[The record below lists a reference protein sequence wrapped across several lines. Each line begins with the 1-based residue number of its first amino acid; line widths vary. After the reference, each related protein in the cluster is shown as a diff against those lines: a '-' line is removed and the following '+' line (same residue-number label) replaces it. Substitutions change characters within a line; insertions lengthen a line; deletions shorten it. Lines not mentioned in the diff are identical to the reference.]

1 MVRTY
6 RGREMAAILAK
17 IKEEL
22 GESAVILT
30 TKRASSDGLIEIDV
44 ESGVRHSS
52 PIEPHAAPLPRG
64 ERRDAAR
71 ALHELLL
78 RQGLREQFAK
88 KVVDGADLSLDSLD
102 KAAAAG
108 LSPLLTFDS
117 ALHRDRKAVA
127 LVGSTGVGKT
137 TTIAKLAA
145 RIKASFDLEIGL
157 ISADSYRVGAGYH
170 LQTYASL
177 LNLPFRMVDETASL
191 ADGISEAVES
201 LHHCDL
207 ILVDTAGYSPR
218 DSNRVHG
225 LCSELSGLRWLEK
238 ILVLPAPSNDVDL
251 RTASSAFA
259 QMGCNR
265 VIISKTDETGF
276 MGPAINVVLSM
287 GKPLAFL
294 TTGQRVPEDIEP
306 ASARRIA
313 WMLTRSLH

>member
-1 MVRTY
+1 
-6 RGREMAAILAK
+6 MAAILAK

-22 GESAVILT
+22 GESAVILN
-30 TKRASSDGLIEIDV
+30 TKRAATDGLIEIDV
-44 ESGVRHSS
+44 ESGVRH
-52 PIEPHAAPLPRG
+52 PAPYEPTVAPLPRSDRG
-64 ERRDAAR
+64 DTGRM
-71 ALHELLL
+71 LSSLLV
-78 RQGLREQFAK
+78 RQGLKEQFAK
-88 KVVDGADLSLDSLD
+88 QVVDHADLSLDSLD
-102 KAAAAG
+102 KAASSG
-108 LSPLLTFDS
+108 LSSLLTFDS
-117 ALHRDRKAVA
+117 ALHRERKAVA

-157 ISADSYRVGAGYH
+157 VSADCYRVGAGYH

-177 LNLPFRMVDETASL
+177 LNLPFRMVDETLPLSQ
-191 ADGISEAVES
+191 GIEEAVES

-207 ILVDTAGYSPR
+207 ILIDTAGYSPR
-218 DSNRVHG
+218 DANRVHG
-225 LCSELSGLRWLEK
+225 LCSELSALRWLEK

-251 RTASSAFA
+251 RTSSAAFA
-259 QMGCNR
+259 QMGCSR

-276 MGPAINVVLSM
+276 MGPAINVAISM

-313 WMLTRSLH
+313 WMLTRAVH